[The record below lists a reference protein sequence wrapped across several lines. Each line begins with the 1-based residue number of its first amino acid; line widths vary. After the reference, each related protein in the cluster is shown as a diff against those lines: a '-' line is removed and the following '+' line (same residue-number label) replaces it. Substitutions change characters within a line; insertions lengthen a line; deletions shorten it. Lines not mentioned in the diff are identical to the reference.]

1 MHKFKH
7 LWRVCEADKGTTS
20 GDGDG
25 KTTGDA
31 TGKDSAPTPETQTF
45 TKEHVEALVK
55 ERLDRAERKA
65 AEKAAKEREAAEAAG
80 LAEQQKFK
88 ELADKHA
95 AKVAEIE
102 PQLAT
107 VSEKAERYEKALTG
121 YLATLRKAV
130 PTNILPLLD
139 KLDVVDQLE
148 WIGANADKTAAPTTQ
163 GIPATPKPAGN
174 TTQADKEKARA
185 DQASFYKGKF

>member
-7 LWRVCEADKGTTS
+7 LWRVCEADKGTAS
-20 GDGDG
+20 GEGN
-25 KTTGDA
+25 TGDA
-31 TGKDSAPTPETQTF
+31 TDNSGETKPEPQIF

-107 VSEKAERYEKALTG
+107 VAEKAERYEKALTG
-121 YLATLRKAV
+121 YLGALRKTV
-130 PTNILPLLD
+130 PANILTLLD

-148 WIGANADKTAAPTTQ
+148 WIGANADKVAAPTTQ

-174 TTQADKEKARA
+174 QTQADKEKARS